1 MKKNLIICIGMLLL
15 ACVGSYLI
23 YQYAAEEKA
32 KPGVTTVS
40 FDIKIDLLEEMGVV
54 EYQVDNYIFKK
65 VAVNYGSGRHSF
77 EATVVSVSDVDYVNF
92 DILIYDD
99 NDNILDTIEYEFVD
113 VFAEEERD
121 LFCIVE
127 KDLSKASY
135 FEVVIKE

>member
-1 MKKNLIICIGMLLL
+1 MKKSLFIGIGMLLF
-15 ACVGSYLI
+15 ACIGSYLI
-23 YQYAAEEKA
+23 YHYTAEEKV

-40 FDIKIDLLEEMGVV
+40 FDVKIDLLEEMGVV

-77 EATVVSVSDVDYVNF
+77 EATVVGVSDADYVKF
-92 DILIYDD
+92 DIVIYDG
-99 NDNILDTIEYEFVD
+99 NDNVLDTIEYEFLD
-113 VFAEEERD
+113 VFQDEERD

-127 KDLSKASY
+127 SDLSKASY